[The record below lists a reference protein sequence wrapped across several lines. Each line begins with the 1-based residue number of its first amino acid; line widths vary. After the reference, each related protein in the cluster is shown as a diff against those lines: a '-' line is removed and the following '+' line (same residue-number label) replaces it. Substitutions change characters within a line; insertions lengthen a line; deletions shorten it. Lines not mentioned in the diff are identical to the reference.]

1 MTRRDP
7 QGVSSDVISLTKLAS
22 ISVLAAAFVAITPA
36 VLLAQTGARGVAPD
50 SSSLEVP
57 TTKLLAIGSFTA
69 KGTPDSWKPLL
80 PSEVRDTVRLYLAG
94 KIDQWYVKP
103 DQSGVVFIM
112 NLTDPK
118 AAHDLLEKL
127 PLGQAGMMEFQ
138 IIPLGPLSPLSSLLS
153 EP

>member
-7 QGVSSDVISLTKLAS
+7 QVVSSGVISLKLAS
-22 ISVLAAAFVAITPA
+22 IGVFAAAFIAITPT
-36 VLLAQTGARGVAPD
+36 VLLAQTGARGTAPD
-50 SSSLEVP
+50 STSLEVP

-80 PSEVRDTVRLYLAG
+80 HSEVRDTVGLYLAG

-103 DQSGVVFIM
+103 NQSGVVFIM

-118 AAHDLLEKL
+118 AAHDLLAKL

-138 IIPLGPLSPLSSLLS
+138 IIPLGPLSPPRSLLS

>member
-1 MTRRDP
+1 M
-7 QGVSSDVISLTKLAS
+7 ISLAKLAS
-22 ISVLAAAFVAITPA
+22 IGALAAGFVATTPT
-36 VLLAQTGARGVAPD
+36 VLLAQTGARGAAPA

-69 KGTPDSWKPLL
+69 KGTPDQWKPLL
-80 PSEVRDTVRLYLAG
+80 PAEVRDTVRLYLAG
-94 KIDQWYVKP
+94 TIDQWYVKP

-112 NLTDPK
+112 NLADPK
-118 AAHDLLEKL
+118 AAHDLLAKL

-138 IIPLGPLSPLSSLLS
+138 IIPLGPLSPLRSLLS